1 MNLRERSLF
10 MAAVVLLGLVVFKLV
25 IYDPYQSEHA
35 SLVAARDAAKA
46 ELRRNQEIIARG
58 DQVRKE
64 YARLVSAIA
73 ALQKKLP
80 TTKEIPAL
88 LTAMEQFVHR
98 LGVELN
104 GIHPGAL
111 TAVVE
116 NTAGKPG
123 AAQTPGQGPGA
134 GPKAIPYSK
143 IEVNLNLTGTFS
155 QMLAYLRELRNFPRL
170 VVVKSIAMNPQQFS
184 KLGVTLVSEIYVL
197 GAAPGETTP

>member
-10 MAAVVLLGLVVFKLV
+10 MAAIVLLGLVVFKLV

-35 SLVAARDAAKA
+35 SLVAAREAARA

-64 YARLVSAIA
+64 YARLVSVIA

-88 LTAMEQFVHR
+88 LTAMEQFVHK
-98 LGVELN
+98 LGVDLN

-116 NTAGKPG
+116 NTPAKPG
-123 AAQTPGQGPGA
+123 QTPGQGPGA
-134 GPKAIPYSK
+134 NPKAIPYSK
-143 IEVNLNLTGTFS
+143 IEVNLNLTATFS
-155 QMLAYLRELRNFPRL
+155 QMLTYLRELRDFPRL
-170 VVVKSIAMNPQQFS
+170 VVVKSIAMNPQQYS
-184 KLGVTLVSEIYVL
+184 KLGVTVVSEIYVL
-197 GAAPGETTP
+197 GASPGETP

>member
-64 YARLVSAIA
+64 YARLVSSIA

-80 TTKEIPAL
+80 TSKEIPAL

-104 GIHPGAL
+104 GIHPGAVA
-111 TAVVE
+111 AVVE
-116 NTAGKPG
+116 NTPPKPG
-123 AAQTPGQGPGA
+123 QTPGQGPGA

-155 QMLAYLRELRNFPRL
+155 QMLAYLRELRDFPRL
-170 VVVKSIAMNPQQFS
+170 VVVKSIAMNPQQYS

-197 GAAPGETTP
+197 GASPGETTP

>member
-1 MNLRERSLF
+1 MNLRERGMF

-25 IYDPYQSEHA
+25 VYDPYQAEHA
-35 SLVAARDAAKA
+35 SLVAARDAARA

-64 YARLVSAIA
+64 YARLVATIA

-88 LTAMEQFVHR
+88 LTAMEQFTHR
-98 LGVELN
+98 LAVKLN
-104 GIHPGAL
+104 SIHPGSLAP
-111 TAVVE
+111 VVE
-116 NTAGKPG
+116 STAGKPG

-143 IEVNLNLTGTFS
+143 MEVNLNLTGTFG
-155 QMLAYLRELRNFPRL
+155 QMLVYLRELRDFPRL
-170 VVVKSIAMNPQQFS
+170 VVVKSIAMSPEQFP
-184 KLGVTLVSEIYVL
+184 KLGIALVSEIYVL
-197 GAAPGETTP
+197 GTAPGESTP